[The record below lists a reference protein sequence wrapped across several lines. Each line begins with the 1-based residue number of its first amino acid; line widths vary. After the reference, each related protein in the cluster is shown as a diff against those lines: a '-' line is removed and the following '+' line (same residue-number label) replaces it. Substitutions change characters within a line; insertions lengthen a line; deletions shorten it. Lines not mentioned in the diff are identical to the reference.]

1 MIFPSMYEAILSGIR
16 KVFSGIGNSM
26 TDANANNFFF
36 FKVKPVNCELFAF
49 SSQADGGIILMKDS
63 ESGSIK

>member
-36 FKVKPVNCELFAF
+36 KGKPVNCELFAF
-49 SSQADGGIILMKDS
+49 SSQDDGGIILMKDS
-63 ESGSIK
+63 ESGTIK